1 MDIKTEIT
9 RLVKKIGSDEA
20 LRNKFM
26 SDPVSAV
33 EELLSVDLPNDQT
46 EKIVHGIKAK
56 LAVDDIGE
64 KLGAIGSLFGR
75 K

>member
-9 RLVKKIGSDEA
+9 RLVEKIGSDEA

-33 EELLSVDLPNDQT
+33 EELLGVDLPNDQI
-46 EKIVHGIKAK
+46 EKIVDGIKAK
-56 LAVDDIGE
+56 LAADDIGE